1 MLEGDIVKFND
12 IANEII
18 NKDKFKSLDLDY
30 HHGLT
35 RYKHIIH
42 VALGTYYISKLLK
55 LDYIS
60 ATRGALL
67 HDYFNEE
74 EYLDKVWLDKPRIH
88 PFLALNNSLK
98 EYELNLKEKNIIIS
112 HMYPIG
118 LIKPES
124 IEAWV
129 VTLVD
134 KSVASYE
141 YINYKFKDKLALY
154 LIFILNF
161 LSMKI

>member
-1 MLEGDIVKFND
+1 MSFNE
-12 IANEII
+12 IANNII
-18 NKDKFKSLDLDY
+18 NSNKFKSLDFDY

-35 RYKHIIH
+35 RYKHIMH
-42 VALGTYYISKLLK
+42 VARGTYYISKILK

-67 HDYFNEE
+67 HDYFNED
-74 EYLDKVWLDKPRIH
+74 EYLDKKGLDMPRIH

-98 EYELNLKEKNIIIS
+98 EYNLNIKEKNIIIS

-118 LIKPES
+118 LIKPVYLES
-124 IEAWV
+124 WV
-129 VTLVD
+129 VTMVD
-134 KSVASYE
+134 KGVATYE
-141 YINYKFKDKLALY
+141 YINYKFKDKIAVY
-154 LIFILNF
+154 LLFLLNF

>member
-18 NKDKFKSLDLDY
+18 KSDKFKSLDFDY

-35 RYKHIIH
+35 RYKHIMH
-42 VALGTYYISKLLK
+42 VARGTYYISKMLK

-74 EYLDKVWLDKPRIH
+74 EYLDKKGLDMPRIH
-88 PFLALNNSLK
+88 PFLALNNAK
-98 EYELNLKEKNIIIS
+98 NIYDINVVEENIIIS
-112 HMYPIG
+112 HMFPIG
-118 LIKPES
+118 KIKPLFLES
-124 IEAWV
+124 WV
-129 VTLVD
+129 VTIID
-134 KSVASYE
+134 KLVASYE
-141 YINYKFKDKLALY
+141 YINYKFKDRLVLEFIF
-154 LIFILNF
+154 LINF
-161 LSMKI
+161 LSFKL

>member
-1 MLEGDIVKFND
+1 MKFND
-12 IANEII
+12 IALEII
-18 NKDKFKSLDLDY
+18 NSDKFKSLDLDY

-42 VALGTYYISKLLK
+42 VAIGSYYISKILR

-67 HDYFNEE
+67 HDYFNEV
-74 EYLDKVWLDKPRIH
+74 EYLDKKGLDMPRIH

-98 EYELNLKEKNIIIS
+98 EYDLNIKEKNIIIS

-118 LIKPES
+118 LIKPECL
-124 IEAWV
+124 EAWI

-134 KSVASYE
+134 KSVATYE
-141 YINYKFKDKLALY
+141 YINYKFKDKLAVYILF
-154 LIFILNF
+154 LINF

>member
-1 MLEGDIVKFND
+1 MKFDDISKS
-12 IANEII
+12 II
-18 NKDKFKSLDLDY
+18 NSSKYKSLDSDY

-42 VALGTYYISKLLK
+42 VARGTYFISKILG

-74 EYLDKVWLDKPRIH
+74 EYLDIKGLDKPRIH

-98 EYELNLKEKNIIIS
+98 EHDLNIKEKNIIIS

-118 LIKPES
+118 LIKPEC
-124 IEAWV
+124 IEAWI

-134 KSVASYE
+134 KTVATHE
-141 YINYKFKDKLALY
+141 YINYKFKDKFALY
-154 LIFILNF
+154 IVFILNF

>member
-1 MLEGDIVKFND
+1 MKFND
-12 IANEII
+12 ISKNIVESS
-18 NKDKFKSLDLDY
+18 KFKSLDNDY

-35 RYKHIIH
+35 RYKHIMH
-42 VALGTYYISKLLK
+42 VAKGTYYISRILK
-55 LDYIS
+55 LDYVS

-74 EYLDKVWLDKPRIH
+74 EYLDKRGLEMPRIH
-88 PFLALNNSLK
+88 PFLALNNALK
-98 EYELNLKEKNIIIS
+98 EHDLNIKEKNIIIS

-118 LIKPES
+118 LIKPEY
-124 IEAWV
+124 IESWIV
-129 VTLVD
+129 SLVD
-134 KSVASYE
+134 KSVATYE

-154 LIFILNF
+154 LIFFINF

>member
-1 MLEGDIVKFND
+1 MKFSDITKD
-12 IANEII
+12 IIKSI
-18 NKDKFKSLDLDY
+18 KYQSLDKEY

-35 RYKHIIH
+35 RYKHIMH
-42 VALGTYYISKLLK
+42 VALGTYYISKFLR

-67 HDYFNEE
+67 HDYFNEC
-74 EYLDKVWLDKPRIH
+74 EYLDKHGLDMPRIH

-98 EYELNLKEKNIIIS
+98 EHDLNLKEKNIIIS

-118 LIKPES
+118 FIKPCCPES
-124 IEAWV
+124 WV

-134 KSVASYE
+134 KSVATYE
-141 YINYKFKDKLALY
+141 YINYKFKDKFALY
-154 LIFILNF
+154 VIFILNF
-161 LSMKI
+161 ISVKI

>member
-1 MLEGDIVKFND
+1 MKFNE
-12 IANEII
+12 ISEKII
-18 NKDKFKSLDLDY
+18 NSSKFKSLDNDY

-35 RYKHIIH
+35 RYKHIMH
-42 VALGTYYISKLLK
+42 VARGTYFISKVLR

-74 EYLDKVWLDKPRIH
+74 EYLFTKGLDKPRIH
-88 PFLALNNSLK
+88 PFLALNNSMK
-98 EYELNLKEKNIIIS
+98 EYNLNTKEKNIIIS

-118 LIKPES
+118 LIKPEYLES
-124 IEAWV
+124 WV

-134 KSVASYE
+134 KSVATYE
-141 YINYKFKDKLALY
+141 YINYKFKDTIAIY